1 MRFTRPTRGGVR
13 LDQLA
18 FDPSGLRTDLARF
31 GDQDWISRAYGTE
44 WAEVRLIDKE
54 RHPLLDSCPSFLE
67 VLDAFPGRPIDMVL
81 ARLDPGGAI
90 QEHRDFSGGVPMGV
104 GRFHV
109 PIVTSQDVEFYVSGT
124 RVYMGEGEVWNL
136 DTTYPHRVANNSD
149 VRRVHLILDVELTSG
164 VKALLPPTDLRDRA
178 HDLHFAALC
187 VQKGVGLAVSD
198 PRALAKRVKNFV
210 RLKFLRQS
218 VLND

>member
-13 LDQLA
+13 LDELA
-18 FDPSGLRTDLARF
+18 FDPSSLRADLERF
-31 GDQDWISRAYGTE
+31 GDDDWIFRSYGTH
-44 WAEVRLIDKE
+44 WSEVRLIDKG
-54 RHPLLDSCPSFLE
+54 RHPVLDSCPAFLAVVE
-67 VLDAFPGRPIDMVL
+67 SFPGRPIDMVL

-90 QEHRDFSGGVPMGV
+90 KEHRDFSGGVPMGV

-109 PIVTSQDVEFYVSGT
+109 PIVTSPDVEFYVSGM
-124 RVYMGEGEVWNL
+124 RVHMGAGEVWNL
-136 DTTYPHRVANNSD
+136 DTTYLHRVANNSD
-149 VRRVHLILDVELTSG
+149 VRRVHLIIDVELTPD
-164 VKALLPPTDLRDRA
+164 VKAMLPPTDLRDRA
-178 HDLHFAALC
+178 HDVHFAALC